1 MAIPL
6 KKKVAGIGGVAAAI
20 IAAIFAVEGGYS
32 NDPRDPGGETNHG
45 ITKSVA
51 VQHGY
56 TEPMKNLSQEL
67 ASSIYFEDY
76 IKKPGFEP
84 FLALSP
90 AVASKLVDAGVNT
103 GTARPSLWLQTALNS
118 LNRDGQDFPPIL
130 VDGRVGPATIVS
142 YRTLQ
147 RIRGRVSACEMV
159 IKLLDAQ
166 QAVYYISLDKLRVYT
181 VGWIT
186 NRIQNVPLERCKDEG
201 ESTNGAA

>member
-1 MAIPL
+1 MAITR
-6 KKKVAGIGGVAAAI
+6 KHVGIGGIAAAI
-20 IAAIFAVEGGYS
+20 ISAVVAVEGGYV
-32 NDPRDPGGETNHG
+32 NDPHDPGGETNHG
-45 ITKSVA
+45 ITKTVA

-56 TEPMKNLSQEL
+56 TGPMKNLSQEL

-76 IKKPGFEP
+76 IRKPGFEP

-90 AVASKLVDAGVNT
+90 AVAHKLVDAGVNT

-118 LNRDGQDFPPIL
+118 LNRGGQDFPPIL
-130 VDGRVGPATIVS
+130 VDGKVGPATIVA

-147 RIRGRVSACEMV
+147 RIRGRVPACEMV

-186 NRIQNVPLERCKDEG
+186 NRIQNVPLARCKDDG
-201 ESTNGAA
+201 ESTDDAT